1 MARGQRKTIEEKIR
15 EKEELVGALKVRL
28 KAEQNELDALCK
40 EKRDRELEG
49 LNQLLEDSGLN
60 LKEASGILQE
70 YIENHKNS
78 MEF

>member
-1 MARGQRKTIEEKIR
+1 MARGQRKSIDEKIR

>member
-15 EKEELVGALKVRL
+15 EKEELVGAQKVRL

>member
-28 KAEQNELDALCK
+28 KAEQNELYALCK